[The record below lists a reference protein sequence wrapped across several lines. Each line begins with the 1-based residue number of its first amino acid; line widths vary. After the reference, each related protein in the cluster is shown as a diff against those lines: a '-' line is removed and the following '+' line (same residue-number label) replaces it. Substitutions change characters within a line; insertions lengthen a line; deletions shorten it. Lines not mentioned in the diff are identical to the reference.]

1 MGQVKGLFFSPT
13 SIFLLGLLLC
23 FSYLVYWQIT
33 PRLLRWIVFY
43 GDDFSGVNW
52 RTIDLAIVD
61 PSHFTPSEISSSRT
75 KFFAYLSIGE
85 AEEYRDYWP
94 LVRDQ
99 PFLIEKNPE
108 WPGSHRV
115 DIRSADWQSLLLT
128 QLIPSLVRQG
138 YHGLFLDTVDTAS
151 YLESLNPEKFSGSR
165 EALVQ
170 WIRTVHRQF
179 PDLLLIPNNGLEFLE
194 QYGDVIYGVGVEDLY
209 TRHDFHENKNYPTP
223 PEIRDGKERLLDQFR
238 GRYHKAIF
246 NILYEDS
253 RDSPLAREAIRRSR
267 KKGYL
272 WYLTTVDLNKIGVL
286 N

>member
-33 PRLLRWIVFY
+33 PRPLRWIVFY

-115 DIRSADWQSLLLT
+115 DIRSADWQNLLLT
-128 QLIPSLVRQG
+128 QLIPSFVRQG

-179 PDLLLIPNNGLEFLE
+179 PDLLLIPNNGLEFLK

-209 TRHDFHENKNYPTP
+209 TRHDFRENKNYPTP